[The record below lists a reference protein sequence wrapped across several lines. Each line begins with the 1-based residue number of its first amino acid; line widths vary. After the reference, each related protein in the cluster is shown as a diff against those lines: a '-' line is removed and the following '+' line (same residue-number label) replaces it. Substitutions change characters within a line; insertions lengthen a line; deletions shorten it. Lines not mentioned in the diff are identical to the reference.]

1 MYGDFK
7 SFLII
12 RRIIMKEN
20 ILLKNMRIIDDSSE
34 RTGDIL
40 ITDGVI
46 AAVGKDI
53 PEDKAN
59 FVVDGRGELLVIPG
73 LFDMHVHFRDP
84 GLEYKE
90 DILSGSE
97 AALAGGVTG
106 VLCMPNTRPAADNPE
121 IFDYVSKKAAGTGV
135 EVYQA
140 GCITVGM
147 KGEEL
152 ADYSAYKR
160 SGVSVISDDGR
171 PVESEELLLEALE
184 LSNSNGLL
192 VACHCEDLAIID
204 GGIINKGAVS
214 EKLGVKGMDR
224 ESENK
229 ITKRDILLAQEA
241 NARIHICHV
250 STKECVDFIKKAKQ
264 GGVKVTCETCPHYFM
279 LTEEKLLTKD
289 ADYRMNPPL
298 REESDRLAVLHG
310 VLDGTIDC
318 IVTDHAPHA
327 RDEKAD
333 FLTAPN
339 GVVGLETSLA
349 ATLTALYHTGK
360 ADLREII
367 TLMST
372 RPREIMGLDRIR
384 IEEGARANITVVDP
398 ELEWTVVPEKLH
410 SKSVNTVFK
419 GDTFKGKV
427 IATVSGEVF
436 RYYETV

>member
-1 MYGDFK
+1 
-7 SFLII
+7 
-12 RRIIMKEN
+12 MKEK

-34 RTGDIL
+34 RSGDISIYDGE
-40 ITDGVI
+40 IT
-46 AAVGKDI
+46 AVGKDLS
-53 PEDKAN
+53 DDGAN
-59 FVVDGRGELLVIPG
+59 IVIDGRGELIVIPA

-90 DILSGSE
+90 DILTGAE

-106 VLCMPNTRPAADNPE
+106 VLCMPNTKPAADNAE
-121 IFDYVSKKAAGTGV
+121 IFEYVREKAKNTGV
-135 EVYQA
+135 DVHQV
-140 GCITVGM
+140 GCITKGM

-152 ADYSAYKR
+152 ADFEEYKR
-160 SGVSVISDDGR
+160 AGVSVISDDGR
-171 PVESEELLLEALE
+171 PVESDGLLAEALR
-184 LSNSNGLL
+184 LSNGNGLL

-204 GGIINKGAVS
+204 GGIIHKGEVS

-229 ITKRDILLAQEA
+229 ITKRDILLAQEE
-241 NARIHICHV
+241 NSRIHICHV
-250 STKECVDFIKKAKQ
+250 STKECVDFIRKAKQ
-264 GGVKVTCETCPHYFM
+264 GGVKVTCETCPHYFIY
-279 LTEEKLLTKD
+279 TDEKLLTRD

-298 REESDRLAVLHG
+298 REESDRLAILEG

-327 RDEKAD
+327 KEEKAD

-349 ATLTALYHTGK
+349 ATLTELYHKDRATIS
-360 ADLREII
+360 EIVN
-367 TLMST
+367 LMST

-384 IEEGARANITVVDP
+384 IEEGVHANIVVVNP

-410 SKSVNTVFK
+410 SKSKNTVFK
-419 GDTFKGKV
+419 GETFKGKV
-427 IATVSGEVF
+427 IATIAGKTF